1 MMSDETQPQ
10 EISLS
15 LKVPSRKVLIAC
27 AVVIVVGISLFF
39 GLRST
44 SSNNPQAKAYAL
56 QGISAFKDKDYGLC
70 VTLFTQEIDAAGNDS
85 QRATGYYNRGT
96 AEVRLSQTTQA
107 IADFQQATTLVKTF
121 EVAWLN
127 LGLTHQNLGHR
138 VVALAALNKA
148 LALNPKDV
156 TALINSGV
164 LMYRAGDTAG
174 GLARLHKS
182 VSLSPDA
189 VSRIPKDIA
198 L

>member
-1 MMSDETQPQ
+1 MSDETPNQG
-10 EISLS
+10 ITLN
-15 LKVPSRKVLIAC
+15 LKMPSRKVLIAI
-27 AVVIVVGISLFF
+27 AVVVVVGVSLFF
-39 GLRST
+39 GLRTT
-44 SSNNPQAKAYAL
+44 SSNNPLAKAYAL

-70 VTLFTQEIDAAGNDS
+70 VTLFTQEIEAAGNDS
-85 QRATGYYNRGT
+85 QRATGHYNRGT

-121 EVAWLN
+121 QVAWLN

-138 VVALAALNKA
+138 VAALAALNTA
-148 LALNPKDV
+148 LKLNPNDV

-164 LMYRAGDTAG
+164 LMYRGGDTTG

-182 VSLSPDA
+182 VELSPEA
-189 VSRIPKDIA
+189 VSRIPKDIV